1 MDITKETWVLVDPK
15 TLEIISRGTFGE
27 VTSLNVPGNTMS
39 ERFYEQYKKEREE
52 LLRGM

>member
-1 MDITKETWVLVDPK
+1 MITEEVWVLVNPK
-15 TLEIISRGTFGE
+15 TLEIIKKGSFNE
-27 VTSLNVPGNTMS
+27 ITSSKEYGNTMS